1 MENNI
6 FIQDGRYINVLWP
19 SPVVRAGIFCEEE
32 RQQIKLLVR
41 HGFMPHHSAVGK
53 GRCTRRHWN
62 MEKYRGKHGVGFKLI
77 TASSI
82 SSNMVVRSSHS
93 KTGIG
98 EHSSSAYSCFI
109 VAS

>member
-1 MENNI
+1 MWLTA
-6 FIQDGRYINVLWP
+6 VLLDKLTVFLT
-19 SPVVRAGIFCEEE
+19 SLTAFLVSLTCEEE
-32 RQQIKLLVR
+32 RQQIKLLIR

-82 SSNMVVRSSHS
+82 SSNFNHITYFLKLV
-93 KTGIG
+93 
-98 EHSSSAYSCFI
+98 
-109 VAS
+109 

>member
-6 FIQDGRYINVLWP
+6 FVQDGRYINVLWP

-32 RQQIKLLVR
+32 RQQIKLLLR
-41 HGFMPHHSAVGK
+41 HGFMPHHSAIGK

-62 MEKYRGKHGVGFKLI
+62 MEKYRGKHGVGFRLI

-82 SSNMVVRSSHS
+82 SSNFNHITYCLKLV
-93 KTGIG
+93 
-98 EHSSSAYSCFI
+98 
-109 VAS
+109 